1 MNENGMPSIYE
12 GKESYIFVSYSHK
25 DAKIVWPIVKKMN
38 QDGFRIWY
46 DDGIHPGTEWDKII
60 SSKIRGARCF
70 IAFMSDNYL
79 NSNNCLDE
87 LKFARDVIPTRL
99 LCYLHKVQLPDE
111 IEMRLGRSQH
121 IAWHTFSN
129 KDVFFE
135 KLYTAEAI
143 RECQNDKCVSDE
155 SGQSVDQL
163 SGKFQISNIWIAVV
177 AGVVLLI
184 VIACIMSHKTLREPK
199 NENNDSQFVESDIK
213 TESGKEEKV
222 QETDPVTSV
231 SNAFTGLHASE
242 SDAEK
247 IVMVTGEVPVSGT
260 CGENVSW
267 TIDSDYVLT
276 ISGTG
281 KMYDCVWDAF
291 AQDTI
296 QPWNHYQE
304 LVTKVVIEDGVENIG
319 AVAFREFTN
328 LISVSIPASVSEIG
342 WTAFHRC
349 DNLEEIMV
357 DDKNMVLSSLEGVLY
372 NKEKTILLI
381 YPSNKEDDLFD
392 VPDTVKEVDS
402 NAFSNC
408 LKLTKIIFPEATEEI
423 KGLGEIN
430 KLEEIVVDE
439 RNPVYSSSNG
449 VLYDKEKVTLYAY
462 PCNKKSSVFNA
473 PETLENV
480 EYGAFEGCYNLKSI
494 IFPDTTT
501 NIASLSGAENLT
513 YFVFPKEMEII
524 PQDFF
529 GYTNTVETVIIQEN
543 ISVIENGAFECV
555 WINNVYYTGTEEQW
569 GEIMILPENDG
580 LSFADIH
587 YDYDIKNEYY

>member
-1 MNENGMPSIYE
+1 MNKTAIKNFAIAARLTLIDAVTQRAFEYEVTENGKNNLDQTE
-12 GKESYIFVSYSHK
+12 VNGKALTSAELSQRRQLINR
-25 DAKIVWPIVKKMN
+25 IQLN
-38 QDGFRIWY
+38 GFSQTIEEAAYTWFNRFIDLRFMEVNGYLPTRIRVFT
-46 DDGIHPGTEWDKII
+46 DENNAFKPEILAEASRIELDGIDH
-60 SSKIRGARCF
+60 
-70 IAFMSDNYL
+70 
-79 NSNNCLDE
+79 
-87 LKFARDVIPTRL
+87 
-99 LCYLHKVQLPDE
+99 
-111 IEMRLGRSQH
+111 
-121 IAWHTFSN
+121 
-129 KDVFFE
+129 
-135 KLYTAEAI
+135 
-143 RECQNDKCVSDE
+143 
-155 SGQSVDQL
+155 
-163 SGKFQISNIWIAVV
+163 
-177 AGVVLLI
+177 
-184 VIACIMSHKTLREPK
+184 
-199 NENNDSQFVESDIK
+199 
-213 TESGKEEKV
+213 
-222 QETDPVTSV
+222 
-231 SNAFTGLHASE
+231 
-242 SDAEK
+242 
-247 IVMVTGEVPVSGT
+247 
-260 CGENVSW
+260 
-267 TIDSDYVLT
+267 DY
-276 ISGTG
+276 
-281 KMYDCVWDAF
+281 M
-291 AQDTI
+291 
-296 QPWNHYQE
+296 
-304 LVTKVVIEDGVENIG
+304 
-319 AVAFREFTN
+319 
-328 LISVSIPASVSEIG
+328 
-342 WTAFHRC
+342 
-349 DNLEEIMV
+349 MV

-543 ISVIENGAFECV
+543 ISVIENGAFEWV
-555 WINNVYYTGTEEQW
+555 WINNVYYTDTEEQW